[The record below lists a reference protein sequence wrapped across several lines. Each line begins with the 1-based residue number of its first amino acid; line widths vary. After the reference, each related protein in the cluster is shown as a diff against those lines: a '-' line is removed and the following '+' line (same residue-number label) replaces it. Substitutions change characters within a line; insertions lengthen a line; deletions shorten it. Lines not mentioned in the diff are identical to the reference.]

1 MIRRRK
7 PTLSRAVMLTLVVGL
22 VPLLLALW
30 LTYDRELS
38 RAREGLA
45 QAVSRRVTAMDRL
58 LAEAELVLRRL
69 DEETRG
75 KSPVDAAKVMQQA
88 VYRSP
93 AFREAGLVR
102 DGQLVATSLG
112 PVTPPMPLGATQM
125 SRQEVT
131 GLQVVGMVRT
141 KVMETDSL
149 VLAWSTGPKAE
160 VNLLV
165 DPRLLQA
172 AVLGP
177 EELREGAAVVRGPGG
192 EVILESEAGSSQR
205 GSGVWLSERAVSPK
219 YAITHEASVA
229 RSWALRRWSDDAWL
243 LTIGGLL
250 TCGVMALLVGEASSR
265 RKGLE
270 EEIKVALAKGEFEPH
285 YQPIMDMATGRC
297 AGAEVLLRWKH
308 PESGYVR
315 PDLFIQTAESSGLI
329 DPIMDQVMARAASD
343 LGPLLAS
350 RPDLHIG
357 FNLTP
362 EQFATPGLPM
372 RLLRHFHEGTIR
384 PGQVHLEATERTA
397 LESDAVAKVFDELK
411 RLGFGIAL
419 DDFGTGYSNL
429 ASLSRLS
436 FDVLKIDAS
445 FVRRIGQGHVSEGVL
460 EAITH
465 LGATLGVQMVAE
477 GVETAEQHEHLK
489 ARGVQMGQGWLYAK
503 AMPAGEF
510 AGFVGLPAT
519 STAGKMRKQEE

>member
-1 MIRRRK
+1 
-7 PTLSRAVMLTLVVGL
+7 
-22 VPLLLALW
+22 
-30 LTYDRELS
+30 
-38 RAREGLA
+38 
-45 QAVSRRVTAMDRL
+45 
-58 LAEAELVLRRL
+58 
-69 DEETRG
+69 
-75 KSPVDAAKVMQQA
+75 
-88 VYRSP
+88 
-93 AFREAGLVR
+93 
-102 DGQLVATSLG
+102 
-112 PVTPPMPLGATQM
+112 
-125 SRQEVT
+125 
-131 GLQVVGMVRT
+131 
-141 KVMETDSL
+141 
-149 VLAWSTGPKAE
+149 
-160 VNLLV
+160 
-165 DPRLLQA
+165 
-172 AVLGP
+172 
-177 EELREGAAVVRGPGG
+177 
-192 EVILESEAGSSQR
+192 
-205 GSGVWLSERAVSPK
+205 
-219 YAITHEASVA
+219 
-229 RSWALRRWSDDAWL
+229 
-243 LTIGGLL
+243 
-250 TCGVMALLVGEASSR
+250 
-265 RKGLE
+265 
-270 EEIKVALAKGEFEPH
+270 LAKGEFEPH

-397 LESDAVAKVFDELK
+397 LESEAVAKVFDELK

-460 EAITH
+460 EAITT

-510 AGFVGLPAT
+510 AEFVGLHAT
-519 STAGKMRKQEE
+519 STASKMRKQGE